1 MKKANSESTET
12 TVVAAVD
19 QTKYMCT
26 VSFLEIY
33 NEEIKDL
40 LNPSSK
46 TLNIREHPQMG
57 IYVENLCEL
66 IVKDS
71 NGIMKLIDQGNA
83 VRRVAATNMND
94 QSSRSHSCFT
104 IKVERKI
111 VSELGNGVTREKSTR
126 AKLNLV
132 DLAGSERQVKT
143 GATGDTLK
151 EGASINMSLMALGN
165 VINALS
171 ESGKSK
177 HIPYRD
183 SKLTRLLQESLGGNA
198 GTVMIAAIS
207 PADYNYDETVSTLK
221 YANRAKSIANAMVR
235 NEDQTDKMIRNLKEQ
250 IEALKKQLETGGG
263 GGGGPDPLLQ
273 VKLADMEKRQMND
286 WEEKMKLQEALEA
299 ERQQNLNSAIADVMT
314 HVREDKLLHMKNIKR
329 LGDEKNRVS
338 GVLKESKMGKEKLK
352 HTLDESM
359 QRYQVLQKTLEDI
372 TEKMAT
378 LESHKPKSM
387 MTSADEGQD
396 QGQADADTTDSETME
411 VRRMHSDVSAEITML
426 LLDIETQRACWVSKR
441 DAYKNAKDK
450 LVEIDKDIDAER
462 VELVATSTILQQN
475 DRIRLQIQEEERLKA
490 KDSMAEELENRT
502 KQIQGSVEESFQIKM
517 KDLSTKLS
525 EQNQINIT
533 LESKVSGL
541 MSEVEGYI
549 SRVAGSEVDLENAL
563 KEIERVSALN
573 TQNEA
578 IIESLKKELA
588 NSASQQVKT
597 IERLS
602 ASHKEQIEDA
612 IKAER
617 AKADLDKFDMFKSL
631 CDGFEEERAAVET
644 KHLETKQLLSNAA
657 KDIVHLSRRNE
668 ELSRSLMQALQW
680 EPTSLK
686 R

>member
-1 MKKANSESTET
+1 M
-12 TVVAAVD
+12 
-19 QTKYMCT
+19 
-26 VSFLEIY
+26 
-33 NEEIKDL
+33 
-40 LNPSSK
+40 
-46 TLNIREHPQMG
+46 
-57 IYVENLCEL
+57 
-66 IVKDS
+66 KDS
-71 NGIMKLIDQGNA
+71 NEIMKLIEQGNA
-83 VRRVAATNMND
+83 IRRVAATNMND

-111 VSELGNGVTREKSTR
+111 VTELGNGVTREKSTR

-171 ESGKSK
+171 ESGASK

-263 GGGGPDPLLQ
+263 GVGGPDPVLQ
-273 VKLADMEKRQMND
+273 EKLVDMEIRQKND

-299 ERQQNLNSAIADVMT
+299 ERQQNLNSAISDVMT

-329 LGDEKNRVS
+329 LGDEKNRVN
-338 GVLKESKMGKEKLK
+338 GVLKESKTGKEKLK
-352 HTLDESM
+352 HVLDESM
-359 QRYQVLQKTLEDI
+359 QKYQALQKSLEDI
-372 TEKMAT
+372 TEKIAT
-378 LESHKPKSM
+378 LESKPKSM
-387 MTSADEGQD
+387 ASVD
-396 QGQADADTTDSETME
+396 GQAQTETETETYSEDVE
-411 VRRMHSDVSAEITML
+411 VRRVHLDISAEITML
-426 LLDIETQRACWVSKR
+426 LLDIETQRAGWVNKR
-441 DAYKNAKDK
+441 DANKTAKDK
-450 LVEIDKDIDAER
+450 LVEIDKDIEAER

-490 KDSMAEELENRT
+490 KDFLAEELENRT
-502 KQIQGSVEESFQIKM
+502 KQIQGSVEESFQNKM

-541 MSEVEGYI
+541 MNEVEGYI
-549 SRVAGSEVDLENAL
+549 SRVADSEVDLENAQ
-563 KEIERVSALN
+563 KEIERISALN
-573 TQNEA
+573 VQNEA
-578 IIESLKKELA
+578 IIESIKKELA
-588 NSASQQVKT
+588 NNTSQQVAA

-602 ASHKEQIEDA
+602 GAHREQIEA
-612 IKAER
+612 ATKAER
-617 AKADLDKFDMFKSL
+617 DKADLDKFDMFKSL
-631 CDGFEEERAAVET
+631 CDGFEEERLAMEA
-644 KHLETKQLLSNAA
+644 KHLETRQLLSDAA

-668 ELSRSLMQALQW
+668 ELSRSLTQALQW
-680 EPTSLK
+680 EPARLK